1 MQAGKTDF
9 ETYLASIRKIAE
21 EEGYDSLDDTYVEHL
36 RARYYE
42 EDVVIGQG
50 ARVVLREMK
59 PSDLEVMYRFWKDS
73 EESVLKAFIKET
85 KEASEQYLKAYIRQ
99 MYPLYDHG
107 IWTVELSGSKEVVG
121 FCGLGRLEIA
131 GEEYTDL
138 GYYIAP
144 KYRQQGLASESIEIV
159 LDYAKNYLELSEVY
173 AKAEKENQISRKIL
187 KKYGFEPLEFEK
199 DIFLKV
205 FRCSEKAVE
214 FA

>member
-1 MQAGKTDF
+1 MQAGKMDF

-59 PSDLEVMYRFWKDS
+59 TSDLEVMYRFWKDS
-73 EESVLKAFIKET
+73 EESVLGAFIKET
-85 KEASEQYLKAYIRQ
+85 KEVSEQYLKAYIRQ

-107 IWTVELSGSKEVVG
+107 IWTVELSASKEVVG

-138 GYYIAP
+138 GYYIVP
-144 KYRQQGLASESIEIV
+144 KYRQQGLASEGIEIV
-159 LDYAKNYLELSEVY
+159 LDYAENYLELPVLY
-173 AKAEKENQISRKIL
+173 AKAEKGNQVSRNIL
-187 KKYGFEPLEFEK
+187 KKYGFEPVISEEE
-199 DIFLKV
+199 IFHKI
-205 FRCSEKAVE
+205 FSKA
-214 FA
+214 AH